1 LSDIINTNKP
11 SEAVGKRMR
20 EDLENAYMEII
31 PVPGIEER
39 LGALQPNSHV
49 AVTCSPTKGVDETIE
64 LSEKLIAQ
72 GFQVIPHIAAKC
84 VSGEKHLETIV
95 KRLDALSVESIFVPG
110 GDRPEPIGEFNN
122 AYDLLKAL
130 QKSGHNIKNIG
141 IAAHPEGHPD
151 VNEKILMEAL
161 EKKKDLADYIVT
173 QMCFDANILGD
184 WLVRINQQGI
194 HLPVWVGLPGAIERG
209 RLLRTS
215 LRIGVGDSLRFLRKK
230 SQVAAELMKSSIY
243 NPDKLVTSISEYKD
257 IADTNLAGYHIFCF
271 NQIEIT
277 EKWRTETISK
287 LM

>member
-1 LSDIINTNKP
+1 MSKP
-11 SEAVGKRMR
+11 SEAISKRMR

-39 LGALQPNSHV
+39 LGALQPNTHL

-95 KRLDALSVESIFVPG
+95 KRLDALSIESIFVPG
-110 GDRPEPIGEFNN
+110 GDRPEPMGEFNN

-130 QKSGHNIKNIG
+130 KKSGHSIKKIG

-173 QMCFDANILGD
+173 QMCFDANILGN
-184 WLVRINQQGI
+184 WLIQINQQGV
-194 HLPVWVGLPGAIERG
+194 HLPVWVGLPGVIERG

-243 NPDKLVTSISEYKD
+243 NPDKLVASISENTD

>member
-39 LGALQPNSHV
+39 LGALQPNTHV

-95 KRLDALSVESIFVPG
+95 KRLDALSIESIFVPG

>member
-1 LSDIINTNKP
+1 MSKP

-20 EDLENAYMEII
+20 KDLENAYMEII
-31 PVPGIEER
+31 PVPDIEER
-39 LGALQPNSHV
+39 LGTLQRNMHV

-64 LSEKLIAQ
+64 LSGKLMAQ
-72 GFQVIPHIAAKC
+72 GFQVIPHIAAKS
-84 VSGEKHLETIV
+84 VSGGKHLETIV
-95 KRLDALSVESIFVPG
+95 KRLDALSIENIFVPG
-110 GDRPEPIGEFNN
+110 GDLPEPMGEFNN

-130 QKSGHNIKNIG
+130 QKSGHNIKKIG

-151 VNEKILMEAL
+151 INEKILMEAL

-173 QMCFDANILGD
+173 QMCFDADILGD
-184 WLVRINQQGI
+184 WLVRINQQGV
-194 HLPVWVGLPGAIERG
+194 HLPVWVGLPGVIERG

-215 LRIGVGDSLRFLRKK
+215 LRIGVGNSLRFLRKK

-271 NQIEIT
+271 NQIEIS

>member
-1 LSDIINTNKP
+1 LSDIINTSKP
-11 SEAVGKRMR
+11 SEAVGKRMQ

-39 LGALQPNSHV
+39 LGALQPNTHL
-49 AVTCSPTKGVDETIE
+49 AVTCSPTKGVDATIE

-184 WLVRINQQGI
+184 WLVRINQQGV